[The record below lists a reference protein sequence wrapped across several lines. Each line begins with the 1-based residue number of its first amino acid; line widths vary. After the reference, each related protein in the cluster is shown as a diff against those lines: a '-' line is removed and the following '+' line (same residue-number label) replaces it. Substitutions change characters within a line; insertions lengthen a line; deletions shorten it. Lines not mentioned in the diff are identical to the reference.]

1 MRTKQAFILALVA
14 VLGMCSSAF
23 ASPMLTVNT
32 VSGEVTFWG
41 SAGAASA
48 VWSGSISNPGGETD
62 SALTGLQV
70 VDSGLTGS
78 GDAVALY
85 TPDVITGAFPSV
97 QASVFTVDSSYY
109 AELLSPAS
117 LDDSVNYAAGSS
129 TVLDITSSSS
139 SGVAAEIS
147 TFGGA
152 STTAIDVAYVPEP
165 STLLLICLG
174 LVGLVA
180 RRTR

>member
-41 SAGAASA
+41 SAAAASA
-48 VWSGSISNPGGETD
+48 VWSGSISNPGGEGD
-62 SALTGLQV
+62 SALTGIQV
-70 VDSGLTGS
+70 IDSGLTGS

-97 QASVFTVDSSYY
+97 QASVFTVDNSYY

-117 LDDSVNYAAGSS
+117 LDDSVA
-129 TVLDITSSSS
+129 TTQL
-139 SGVAAEIS
+139 VAAPCWILL
-147 TFGGA
+147 A
-152 STTAIDVAYVPEP
+152 AAPVACQLKSAPLVALQRPP
-165 STLLLICLG
+165 STWPTFQNPPLSY
-174 LVGLVA
+174 
-180 RRTR
+180 